1 MPLTLEVQFNIVL
14 YSILS
19 GILTGIL
26 FDLYNIIRGVKV
38 PKIIVFIEDILFWI
52 LTAIIVFA
60 FLLYTNYA
68 FLGPY
73 VYIFMILTLI
83 FYLKFINPKVLKV
96 ELYII
101 NKVYKFIRIIF
112 KTFIYPIKIIYYS
125 ISGKK
130 WWKCHEHKKITWI
143 KYL

>member
-1 MPLTLEVQFNIVL
+1 MPLALDVQIDIVV

-19 GILTGIL
+19 GILTGVL
-26 FDLYNIIRGVKV
+26 FDLYNIIRGIKI
-38 PKIIVFIEDILFWI
+38 PKIIVVIEDILFWI
-52 LTAIIVFA
+52 LSAIIVFA

-83 FYLKFINPKVLKV
+83 VYLKLISPTVLKI
-96 ELYII
+96 ERYLISKI
-101 NKVYKFIRIIF
+101 GKFIRIIF
-112 KTFIYPIKIIYYS
+112 KNLIYPIKIIYYS

-130 WWKCHEHKKITWI
+130 
-143 KYL
+143 

>member
-52 LTAIIVFA
+52 LAAIIVFT
-60 FLLYTNYA
+60 FLLYTSYA

-73 VYIFMILTLI
+73 VYIF
-83 FYLKFINPKVLKV
+83 
-96 ELYII
+96 
-101 NKVYKFIRIIF
+101 
-112 KTFIYPIKIIYYS
+112 IKNM
-125 ISGKK
+125 
-130 WWKCHEHKKITWI
+130 WRR
-143 KYL
+143 

>member
-1 MPLTLEVQFNIVL
+1 MPLSLEAQFNIVL

-19 GILTGIL
+19 GILAGIL
-26 FDLYNIIRGVKV
+26 FDLYNIIRGSKI
-38 PKIIVFIEDILFWI
+38 PKIILFIEDILFWI
-52 LTAIIVFA
+52 LTAIIIFT

-83 FYLKFINPKVLKV
+83 IYLKLISPKVLKL

-101 NKVYKFIRIIF
+101 SKIGKFIRIIL
-112 KTFIYPIKIIYYS
+112 KNIIYPIKIIYYG

-130 WWKCHEHKKITWI
+130 
-143 KYL
+143 

>member
-14 YSILS
+14 YSIFS

-83 FYLKFINPKVLKV
+83 FHIKFISPKVLKV

-101 NKVYKFIRIIF
+101 NKISKFIRVIL
-112 KTFIYPIKIIYYS
+112 KTTIYPIKIIYYS

-130 WWKCHEHKKITWI
+130 
-143 KYL
+143 

>member
-14 YSILS
+14 YSIFS

-130 WWKCHEHKKITWI
+130 
-143 KYL
+143 

>member
-26 FDLYNIIRGVKV
+26 FDLYNIVRGVKV
-38 PKIIVFIEDILFWI
+38 PKIIIFIEDILFWI
-52 LTAIIVFA
+52 LTAIIVFT

-83 FYLKFINPKVLKV
+83 FHLKFISPKVLKV

-101 NKVYKFIRIIF
+101 NKVYKFIRVIF
-112 KTFIYPIKIIYYS
+112 KTAIYPIKIIYYS

-130 WWKCHEHKKITWI
+130 
-143 KYL
+143 

>member
-1 MPLTLEVQFNIVL
+1 MPLSLEAQFNIVL

-19 GILTGIL
+19 GILAGIL
-26 FDLYNIIRGVKV
+26 FDLYNIIRGSKI
-38 PKIIVFIEDILFWI
+38 PKIILFIEDILFWI
-52 LTAIIVFA
+52 LTAIIIFT

-83 FYLKFINPKVLKV
+83 IYLKLISPKVLKL

-101 NKVYKFIRIIF
+101 SKIGKFIRIIL
-112 KTFIYPIKIIYYS
+112 KNIIYPIKIIYYG

-130 WWKCHEHKKITWI
+130 WFKNHEHKKITWI

>member
-1 MPLTLEVQFNIVL
+1 MPLSLDVQIDIVI

-26 FDLYNIIRGVKV
+26 FDLYNIIRGVKI
-38 PKIIVFIEDILFWI
+38 PKIIVIIEDILFWI

-83 FYLKFINPKVLKV
+83 VYLKLISPTVLKI
-96 ELYII
+96 EKYII
-101 NKVYKFIRIIF
+101 SSFGKFIRIIF
-112 KTFIYPIKIIYYS
+112 KNLIYPIKIIYYS

-130 WWKCHEHKKITWI
+130 WYKIKEHKKISWI